1 MEIYLGN
8 ELGNLSVQDCMA
20 IKELMDGKSYYQFKV
35 SWSNYACNCQLIVKT
50 DYPRAEK
57 EAVRTM
63 FLHVLASETSQTL
76 FAKKMLEVYTF
87 SKFQNPK
94 AVVEFRQQGPD
105 SSFIFEDAVRVAD
118 ILSLKPNKSV
128 QGWPFLYLFQYDS
141 LDYVREKLSEEGYK
155 LISQKVI

>member
-8 ELGNLSVQDCMA
+8 ELGNLSEQDCIA
-20 IKELMDGKSYYQFKV
+20 IKEMMDGKSYYHFKV
-35 SWSNYACNCQLIVKT
+35 SWSSYACNCQLIVKT

-63 FLHVLASETSQTL
+63 FLHVLASEASQAL
-76 FAKKMLEVYTF
+76 FAKKMLEAYVT

-94 AVVEFRQQGPD
+94 AVVDFKQHGPG

-118 ILSLKPNKSV
+118 ILSVKPNKSV

-141 LDYVREKLSEEGYK
+141 LDYVREKLAEDGYE
-155 LISQKVI
+155 LTSQRVI